1 MQNQDSSKSP
11 ESGRQGWK
19 IDELAEQSSQISGD
33 QIQRQVLRGDETK
46 GDPDERDNAGS
57 VDSKDTP
64 QGREEA
70 KPDHKG
76 AANDNG

>member
-1 MQNQDSSKSP
+1 MQDGSENRTSHGS
-11 ESGRQGWK
+11 RQGWK
-19 IDELAEQSSQISGD
+19 VDDLAAEGSQINED
-33 QIQRQVLRGDETK
+33 EIQRQMLRGDETK
-46 GDPDERDNAGS
+46 GDPDERDNAGA

-70 KPDHKG
+70 KRNHKG

>member
-1 MQNQDSSKSP
+1 MQSGNENIQTRDS
-11 ESGRQGWK
+11 RQGWNAE
-19 IDELAEQSSQISGD
+19 DLADQGSQINED
-33 QIQRQVLRGDETK
+33 EIQRQVLRGDESN
-46 GDPDERDNAGS
+46 GEPDDRDNAGR
-57 VDSKDTP
+57 VESKDTP

>member
-1 MQNQDSSKSP
+1 MQGGNEKKSPQDS
-11 ESGRQGWK
+11 RQGWK
-19 IDELAEQSSQISGD
+19 VKDLADQGSQITED

-46 GDPDERDNAGS
+46 GDPDERDNAGG

-70 KPDHKG
+70 KSDHKG
-76 AANDNG
+76 AANNNG